1 MYRILL
7 KILRMSPWNIP
18 RKATL
23 FSEVSIHD
31 RTQRF
36 SHNSTM
42 ETHKLIN
49 SCICIANT
57 INVAYEPWVNY
68 DRQAVLY
75 ISRYNDNT

>member
-1 MYRILL
+1 MHRILL

-36 SHNSTM
+36 TTDSRNSTM
-42 ETHKLIN
+42 GTHNLIN
-49 SCICIANT
+49 SCICTTNT

-68 DRQAVLY
+68 D
-75 ISRYNDNT
+75 DNT